1 MNKLGKA
8 IFLDRD
14 GVINHDPGDYTT
26 CLAEFTLLPTVVN
39 SLKTLHDAGYALIV
53 ITNQGG
59 IAKGLYGHAEVAE
72 IHAHFRQL
80 CANSGVELTDIFYS
94 PHHPDYGESLS
105 RKPGSLMI
113 EKACAK
119 HGIDPKKSW
128 MVGDKTRDL
137 EAGAGAGVEGI
148 LLPVNGDL
156 SEILDQLISCP
167 TKAQIM
173 GDTLQWQAEKHE
185 TFLVNGKLTDE
196 TALPNPIRNR
206 GFRYADGFF
215 ETIRVVHGKAQ
226 HLELHFSRLTDSI
239 RAHQMD
245 HPESLTLDRFTESLQ
260 ALCSANQIHAGGR
273 IRMTFFRDGG
283 GRYTPETKSVFWVAE
298 AEALEPNVFE
308 INEQGLHVDLYTD
321 MKKTKGPLSN
331 FKNLAATIYVQSA
344 IWAANQELDD
354 ALISNEQFQ
363 VIESSRSNLFLVS
376 NGVLYTPGL
385 ESGPVG
391 GVMRAA
397 IINVALANEYKVY
410 ECNLTPQE
418 MLRADELFLTNAIR
432 GIQWV
437 ASYRTKRYFNT
448 TSRAL
453 VNQLNATLLS

>member
-1 MNKLGKA
+1 
-8 IFLDRD
+8 
-14 GVINHDPGDYTT
+14 
-26 CLAEFTLLPTVVN
+26 
-39 SLKTLHDAGYALIV
+39 
-53 ITNQGG
+53 
-59 IAKGLYGHAEVAE
+59 
-72 IHAHFRQL
+72 
-80 CANSGVELTDIFYS
+80 
-94 PHHPDYGESLS
+94 
-105 RKPGSLMI
+105 
-113 EKACAK
+113 
-119 HGIDPKKSW
+119 
-128 MVGDKTRDL
+128 
-137 EAGAGAGVEGI
+137 
-148 LLPVNGDL
+148 
-156 SEILDQLISCP
+156 
-167 TKAQIM
+167 
-173 GDTLQWQAEKHE
+173 
-185 TFLVNGKLTDE
+185 
-196 TALPNPIRNR
+196 
-206 GFRYADGFF
+206 
-215 ETIRVVHGKAQ
+215 
-226 HLELHFSRLTDSI
+226 
-239 RAHQMD
+239 
-245 HPESLTLDRFTESLQ
+245 
-260 ALCSANQIHAGGR
+260 
-273 IRMTFFRDGG
+273 MTFFRDGG

-298 AEALEPNVFE
+298 AEALEHNVFE

-344 IWAANQELDD
+344 IWASNQELDD

-448 TSRAL
+448 TSRTL